1 MPALISDMEAATKEV
16 LKGKQLSTFFNSTTL
31 HETIMQILNSF
42 MSMGTPN
49 SWIKYMIPEDV
60 RPYST
65 THGSDD
71 PVPFDMTEFEQ
82 LMMEAWAVLSSAEF
96 GSIVEIFLKAVV
108 DTLVELMGTKFSGGS
123 VAGGLPLARVLP
135 QVAQMCPLLLE
146 EPRKN
151 QFIQIIKNIQ
161 EVELFFTL
169 LYANMPHA

>member
-1 MPALISDMEAATKEV
+1 M
-16 LKGKQLSTFFNSTTL
+16 FC
-31 HETIMQILNSF
+31 
-42 MSMGTPN
+42 
-49 SWIKYMIPEDV
+49 
-60 RPYST
+60 
-65 THGSDD
+65 
-71 PVPFDMTEFEQ
+71 
-82 LMMEAWAVLSSAEF
+82 SAEF
-96 GSIVEIFLKAVV
+96 GSIVEISLKAVV

-169 LYANMPHA
+169 LYANMPHE